1 MRRRLRRVHFSTWHA
16 VALLSRAVCTCALTE
31 IVATATL
38 EGEEDETGVLVAE
51 VDAVSGALEAIEE
64 RPGGKRR

>member
-1 MRRRLRRVHFSTWHA
+1 M
-16 VALLSRAVCTCALTE
+16 LLSRAVCTCALTE

-51 VDAVSGALEAIEE
+51 VYAVSGAPEAVQQ
-64 RPGGKRR
+64 RPNGQLR